1 MASTIPVQGVG
12 DTWVYPGEYVQLAFA
27 QGAISGSSSTR
38 KVLLT
43 GPMLSTGTAT
53 ANVAIRAK
61 KESDVIAW
69 VGAGTP
75 IHRMFRFLQKVNK
88 TAEIWILP
96 YAETSVGSPLAA
108 VTTTTVVCA
117 GATAA
122 TRWTRTICG
131 ESFTVEIPSGAVAA
145 DIAEDMRALIAGAT
159 WLPVAVSGASAAVT
173 LTAKVKGTR
182 GGTAAYKPIK
192 IIDNAPGFGVTFT
205 GNGDLGTTTPGA
217 EGTTTEA
224 ANLTAALAANDAT
237 LYYYIGCDLAGDS
250 AAMTALAAFVAS
262 QATPLGG
269 KRGKAISAHV
279 GTLAQGVTAAD
290 GMNYERI
297 DIGWGLGCDQAP
309 DEIVA
314 QLIGIYQKYTVA
326 DPTYNFNG
334 YRGPDWLIKPS
345 TNPANWPSTAD
356 LNDAMLGGLT
366 PIEGHIGGTS
376 LVSAYTTRTQDST
389 GTYMDLRASEAHR
402 ISGADYFADIA
413 QSTLGINLRGS
424 KVCEDPLLPDGVTVD
439 YNRVSK
445 FPRGLHC
452 PATVKPMLWKAIE
465 DMTDAL
471 IGDPSKLDTMRDS
484 VQVFLSTSPNG
495 RFEIGVSF
503 YTINIYNQATVFI
516 AESTEA

>member
-1 MASTIPVQGVG
+1 MASTIPVQGIG
-12 DTWVYPGEYVQLAFA
+12 DSWVYPGEYVQLAFA
-27 QGAISGSSSTR
+27 QGAISGSSSVR

-53 ANVAIRAK
+53 VNVAVQAK
-61 KESDVIAW
+61 KESDVIGL

-96 YAETSVGSPLAA
+96 YAETSSGSPIAA
-108 VTTTTVVCA
+108 VSTTTVVCT

-122 TRWTRTICG
+122 TLWTRVVCG
-131 ESFTVEIPSGAVAA
+131 ESFTVPIASGAVAA
-145 DIAEDMRALIAGAT
+145 DIADDMRALIAGAT
-159 WLPVAVSGASAAVT
+159 WLPVAVSGTGAEVT

-182 GGTAAYKPIK
+182 GGTSTYKPYK
-192 IIDNAPGFGVTFT
+192 VVDNAPGQGVTFT
-205 GNGDLGTTTPGA
+205 GGGDIGA
-217 EGTTTEA
+217 TAAGVEGTTTEA
-224 ANLTAALAANDAT
+224 ALLTTALAANDAT

-250 AAMTALAAFVAS
+250 AAMTALSAFIAS

-269 KRGKAISAHV
+269 KRGVAVSAHV
-279 GTLAQGVTAAD
+279 GTLAQGTTAAD
-290 GMNYERI
+290 ALNYERI
-297 DIGWGLGCDQAP
+297 SIGWGLGTDHAP
-309 DEIVA
+309 DEIIA
-314 QLIGIYQKYTVA
+314 QLIGIYQKYTVT
-326 DPTYNFNG
+326 DSTYNFNG
-334 YRGPDWLIKPS
+334 YRGPDWLLRPS
-345 TNPANWPSTAD
+345 TNPSNWPSAAD
-356 LNDAMLGGLT
+356 LNDAMIGGLT

-402 ISGADYFADIA
+402 VSGADHFADLA
-413 QSTLGINLRGS
+413 QSTIGLNLRGS
-424 KVCEDPLLPDGVTVD
+424 KVCEDPLLSDGVTVD
-439 YNRVSK
+439 MNRVSR

-452 PATVKPMLWKAIE
+452 PATVKPMLWKVIE
-465 DMTDAL
+465 DETDAL
-471 IGDPSKLDTMRDS
+471 VGDPAKLDTMRDS

-503 YTINIYNQATVFI
+503 YTINIYNQATIYI